1 MTESKAGKFV
11 TTEGTVEVETD
22 HVVIKNLRVEGQT
35 AQTIISNWFEGQDP
49 VNTVL
54 SMLQIGSVALQ
65 HQVSSAFITKVESAI
80 TDFGKQINTEAEERF
95 PALIKGKTDE
105 LMLELGKFL
114 DPKQVTSIQNL
125 VKTQMD
131 GVKAT
136 LLAELLESIS
146 AQKGQIEQA
155 LKSLGLLKKTVEA
168 STQKGTPHEEYV
180 GEILERFAGPVD
192 IVKDMSKESGG
203 ALSAKKRGK
212 TGDYL
217 VTVKG
222 LPSDEIPV
230 EFVVEAKNATMT
242 YPEALREIQD
252 NMDNRKTKV
261 GIIVFDNLDQAPT
274 NGKYIKVCEG
284 NRIMV
289 VIDKADEFA
298 LYAAYMYAR
307 NLAQH
312 VLTTDSEVIDIAAL
326 QKAINAIEDNLN
338 IESKLTREANS
349 IRNALDRLMSTALN
363 ARTKALE
370 SLRNIRGA
378 DEQ

>member
-1 MTESKAGKFV
+1 VTTPKDGQFV
-11 TTEGTVEVETD
+11 TTDGIVEVETD
-22 HVVIKNLRVEGQT
+22 HVVIRNLKVEGQT

-49 VNTVL
+49 VATVR

-80 TDFGKQINTEAEERF
+80 TNFGDQINTEAEERF

-105 LMLELGKFL
+105 LMVELGKFL

-136 LLAELLESIS
+136 LLAELLESMS
-146 AQKGQIEQA
+146 AQKGQIEEA
-155 LKSLGLLKKTVEA
+155 LKSLGLLKKSVES
-168 STQKGTPHEEYV
+168 STQKGAPHEEYV
-180 GEILERFAGPVD
+180 GEILERFAGPID
-192 IVKDMSKESGG
+192 IVKDLSKESGG
-203 ALSAKKRGK
+203 ALSGRGRGK

-230 EFVVEAKNATMT
+230 EFVVEAKNATMS

-252 NMDNRKTKV
+252 NMDNRKTKI
-261 GIIVFDNLDQAPT
+261 GIIVFDNIEQAPT

-284 NRIMV
+284 NRIIV

-312 VLTTDSEVIDIAAL
+312 VLTSDTELIDIAAL
-326 QKAINAIEDNLN
+326 QKTINAIEDNLN
-338 IESKLTREANS
+338 IENKLTREANS
-349 IRNALDRLMSTALN
+349 IRNALDRLMSTALG
-363 ARTKALE
+363 ARTNALK
-370 SLRNIRGA
+370 SLRSIRGA
-378 DEQ
+378 DEL